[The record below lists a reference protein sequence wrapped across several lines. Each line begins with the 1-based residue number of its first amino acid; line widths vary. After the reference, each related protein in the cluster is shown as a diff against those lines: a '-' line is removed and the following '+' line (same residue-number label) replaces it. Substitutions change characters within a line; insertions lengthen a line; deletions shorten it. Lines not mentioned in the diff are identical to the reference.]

1 MNKDRVLKVGHA
13 FLNDAVELF
22 ELYQATKKNNNPS
35 DVFAKLLFPN
45 AYSAAA
51 ETRNPINATADELIN
66 GDGDDDQDGDDIANE
81 SDNCPAI
88 NNEDQADMDSDD
100 IGDLCDDDQDDVI
113 DEPVSVSEDEHDN
126 IGNWLTPEAIEFMKV
141 NTSRFG
147 ELEMTHN
154 EIEKVLLDILGYKD
168 MFIYTQAINMLVGID
183 ITKLD
188 EVDDE
193 FNRLVK
199 EKKERRG

>member
-1 MNKDRVLKVGHA
+1 MNKERVLKIGHA

-22 ELYQATKKNNNPS
+22 EIYQATKKNNKPG
-35 DVFAKLLFPN
+35 DAFARLLFPN
-45 AYSAAA
+45 AYEAAI
-51 ETRNPINATADELIN
+51 ETRRQKFTAEDIL
-66 GDGDDDQDGDDIANE
+66 DGNDD
-81 SDNCPAI
+81 
-88 NNEDQADMDSDD
+88 
-100 IGDLCDDDQDDVI
+100 DDVI
-113 DEPVSVSEDEHDN
+113 DKPVSEDEEDN

-168 MFIYTQAINMLVGID
+168 MHTYTQAINMLVGID
-183 ITKLD
+183 ISKLD

-193 FNRLVK
+193 FDRLVK

>member
-1 MNKDRVLKVGHA
+1 MNKERVLKVGHA
-13 FLNDAVELF
+13 LINDAVELF
-22 ELYQATKKNNNPS
+22 ELYQATKKNNNPG
-35 DVFAKLLFPN
+35 DVFARLLFPN
-45 AYSAAA
+45 AYEAATRRKFTA
-51 ETRNPINATADELIN
+51 EDILGGN
-66 GDGDDDQDGDDIANE
+66 DDD
-81 SDNCPAI
+81 
-88 NNEDQADMDSDD
+88 
-100 IGDLCDDDQDDVI
+100 DDVI
-113 DEPVSVSEDEHDN
+113 DEPVSEDEEDN

-168 MFIYTQAINMLVGID
+168 MHTYTQAINMLIGVD

-193 FNRLVK
+193 FDRLVK

>member
-1 MNKDRVLKVGHA
+1 MNKERILKVGHA
-13 FLNDAVELF
+13 MVEDAVELF
-22 ELYQATKKNNNPS
+22 ELYQMTKKNNKPG
-35 DVFAKLLFPN
+35 DVFARLLFPST
-45 AYSAAA
+45 YSAAA

-66 GDGDDDQDGDDIANE
+66 GDGDDDQD
-81 SDNCPAI
+81 
-88 NNEDQADMDSDD
+88 
-100 IGDLCDDDQDDVI
+100 DVI
-113 DEPVSVSEDEHDN
+113 EEATEDEQDN
-126 IGNWLTPEAIEFMKV
+126 IGKWLTPEAIEFMKV

-168 MFIYTQAINMLVGID
+168 MYTYTQAINMLVGID

-193 FNRLVK
+193 FDRLVK
-199 EKKERRG
+199 EKKERIG